1 MPKVKPMLSSTF
13 GSAHSTRKSEGELDL
28 TILIIMIVI
37 ALSQFVEHIEG
48 DDEHVLIRNRY
59 DFKIISILRPD

>member
-1 MPKVKPMLSSTF
+1 
-13 GSAHSTRKSEGELDL
+13 
-28 TILIIMIVI
+28 VI
-37 ALSQFVEHIEG
+37 FVVESQFVEDIEG